1 MVDWS
6 FSEMAVRSDRA
17 PAPWR
22 QPLIRWLDNTETGWT
37 IPTLLA
43 AFVTV
48 WTVYLMVA
56 YLGADLHPDVLE
68 AWTLGRTVEWG
79 YPKHPPLMGWIARLW
94 TEIFPLTNWSMQLM
108 AMANAAAGL
117 WIVDLI
123 ARRFVTGDKRIF
135 ILLLLML
142 TPAYQF
148 HAQRFNANA
157 VLLPLWPLATYCFL
171 RSVQTRAPLW
181 AAAAGTT
188 AGLAMLGKYYSV
200 FLLAAFVFAALLH
213 RSGRAYLTSS
223 APWVCAAAGF
233 LTLGPH
239 LLWLAE
245 TGAPTFDYA
254 RSHALAD
261 RLTSL
266 QDAINFILGLMA
278 AMSVAAVTWVFT
290 AGRRLQ
296 LARHDF
302 AKLDEGLMLLLLIAA
317 GTILFPVLTCL
328 IVGTD
333 LPSLW
338 ALQAIFLFVVPV
350 VASTSFAIE
359 RFYTV
364 NGLVLVALVAFLAA
378 TVGAPIH
385 AIYRNKHGYEEGR
398 NFYSQTAIELTRQWR
413 EITNTPLG
421 AVSGDDSLAFAAGFY
436 SPDHPHYSRPFAYQ
450 YSWRIPRKPI
460 LDRGWAALCF
470 ADQVDCLDW
479 MNSTSAK
486 AKNAIQRRFEVQASL
501 LGVPGVS
508 RAVVSLLVPP
518 NLPQPNEDL
527 SSIDRSH

>member
-1 MVDWS
+1 
-6 FSEMAVRSDRA
+6 
-17 PAPWR
+17 
-22 QPLIRWLDNTETGWT
+22 
-37 IPTLLA
+37 
-43 AFVTV
+43 
-48 WTVYLMVA
+48 
-56 YLGADLHPDVLE
+56 
-68 AWTLGRTVEWG
+68 
-79 YPKHPPLMGWIARLW
+79 
-94 TEIFPLTNWSMQLM
+94 
-108 AMANAAAGL
+108 
-117 WIVDLI
+117 
-123 ARRFVTGDKRIF
+123 
-135 ILLLLML
+135 
-142 TPAYQF
+142 
-148 HAQRFNANA
+148 
-157 VLLPLWPLATYCFL
+157 
-171 RSVQTRAPLW
+171 
-181 AAAAGTT
+181 
-188 AGLAMLGKYYSV
+188 MLGKYYSV